1 MGDFSPTTCKKIWKK
16 QLKRFLNIPSFK
28 KGIKI
33 KTNIERVNSMSFEP
47 TELTKNSKREALLPV
62 PNDKRIFGLFTYIA
76 LWISSMVVIQ
86 IFMIG
91 QSFLPP
97 NGGLNLFQAGV
108 VTVVS
113 AIFIGFLFV
122 INSKPGMEQGI
133 PFIVK
138 ERLTFGYNGARI
150 ASLIRVLPAVFW
162 YGIGSWIGAAAIDY
176 ITQTIWGWGNIWLFF
191 ILFQVLQTIIAYY
204 GIQSIKWFDSVL
216 SVVIFAFLIYI
227 IYQLVSVGSVK
238 LADSWQSAG
247 SWGLPFFAA
256 ITASVGI
263 LITAVINNG
272 DLSRYL
278 ENSKKNNWIGHFV
291 GIVPMFILMLGIG
304 ILSAAVTGIWD
315 PIQALVSIIP
325 NPTVAVAM
333 MIFIVVA
340 QFTSNLTI
348 NIEPPAIVL
357 METFNIKWGLSV
369 IIVGVL
375 SIATFPWLLIT
386 SGGFFNFIAFYS
398 AFLGPLLG
406 ILIADYY
413 FIRKQH
419 YDIDKLYDNSRKYNW
434 LGLGSLMLGG
444 VLGIFFL
451 EISWMIGLP
460 FSMFLYWA
468 GHKILPS
475 FKTQLVNN
483 NGKSVY
489 K

>member
-1 MGDFSPTTCKKIWKK
+1 MSNGTSE
-16 QLKRFLNIPSFK
+16 LNQ
-28 KGIKI
+28 
-33 KTNIERVNSMSFEP
+33 
-47 TELTKNSKREALLPV
+47 NSKRESLRPV
-62 PNDKRIFGLFTYIA
+62 PYDKRIFGLLTYIT

-86 IFMIG
+86 LFMIG

-97 NGGLNLFQAGV
+97 AGGLNLFQAGV

-113 AIFIGFLFV
+113 ALFIGWLFV
-122 INSKPGMEQGI
+122 VNSKPGMEHGI
-133 PFIVK
+133 PFIVQA
-138 ERLTFGYNGARI
+138 RLPFGYNGARI
-150 ASLIRVLPAVFW
+150 ASLIRVIPAVFW
-162 YGIGSWIGAAAIDY
+162 YGIGSWIGASAIDY

-191 ILFQVLQTIIAYY
+191 ILFQVLQTAIAYY

-216 SVVIFAFLIYI
+216 SVVIMGFLIYI
-227 IYQLVSVGSVK
+227 IYQLFNVGSVK
-238 LADSWQSAG
+238 VAESWSSTG
-247 SWGLPFFAA
+247 TWGLPFFAA

-278 ENSKKNNWIGHFV
+278 ENSRKNNWIGHLV

-325 NPTVAVAM
+325 NPAVAVAM

-357 METFNIKWGLSV
+357 METFNIKWGVSV

-375 SIATFPWLLIT
+375 SIATFPWLLISS
-386 SGGFFNFIAFYS
+386 SGFYTFIGFYS

-413 FIRKQH
+413 LVRKQS
-419 YDIDKLYDNSRKYNW
+419 YDIEKLYDESVKYNW
-434 LGLGSLMLGG
+434 LGLGSLLIGG
-444 VLGIFFL
+444 VIGVFFL
-451 EISWMIGLP
+451 EISWMVSLP
-460 FSMFLYWA
+460 ISLVLYWG
-468 GHKILPS
+468 GHLVLPNYKS
-475 FKTQLVNN
+475 QLVQPIT
-483 NGKSVY
+483 NGKSIS
-489 K
+489 